1 VPVSCKS
8 LSARVDFPWS
18 MWAMMQKLRIRE
30 TGASV
35 IGPILRSDAQKIAQL
50 GNAAQ

>member
-1 VPVSCKS
+1 VSCKS

-35 IGPILRSDAQKIAQL
+35 MGPILRSDAQKIAHL
-50 GNAAQ
+50 GKAAQ

>member
-1 VPVSCKS
+1 
-8 LSARVDFPWS
+8 LPWS

-35 IGPILRSDAQKIAQL
+35 MQQRNPVSGPRFFVEPILRRGHQCR
-50 GNAAQ
+50 